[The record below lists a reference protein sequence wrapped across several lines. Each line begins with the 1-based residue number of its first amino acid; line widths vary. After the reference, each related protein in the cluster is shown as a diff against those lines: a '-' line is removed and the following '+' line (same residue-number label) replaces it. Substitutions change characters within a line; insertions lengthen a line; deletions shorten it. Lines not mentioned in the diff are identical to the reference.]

1 MDGIQVVVVG
11 APGLADALVLSERF
25 SAVHRFQTTSQLRS
39 GIAALSAV
47 KVDQIAFL
55 FADNAPNDIAES
67 SVADLV
73 GKLSQRGY
81 RVVVVECTAAGR
93 VIVQQHPGAG
103 LLPAPTTLNVVLGAL
118 SDRGMGMLEPVTE
131 AWAYA
136 SIDPTNPD
144 AVSRAQA
151 QTTTAAVV
159 NPFSQPSPTAAGPWG
174 AQPDAVST
182 NPAAAPWET
191 QPAAPTAAVWEE
203 QVIAPL
209 ASPWETQPAPT
220 AAPWEAQPTSPWGA
234 QPAAPT
240 AAPWEAQ
247 PTPTATPT
255 GAPWETQPAPAAAP
269 TGTPWETQPTSPWGA
284 QPAAP
289 TAAPWEAQPA
299 PTAAPTGAP
308 WQTQNATPTGAP
320 WGAQPA
326 APTAAPW
333 EIQPA
338 APAPAAAAP
347 WEVQPASPWE
357 VQPAPAETSTWG
369 PQPQDA
375 QAGSYSLPVSKR
387 KGLVISVCVA
397 KGGAGKSSLTL
408 NLGVWLGLRL
418 RAIGQSVCIV
428 DANWQ
433 QADIGKQINAYNPN
447 IAGLSR
453 HPEDMNPQRIAH
465 HLYSRT
471 DLGNTS
477 FLLGPSRTEDANP
490 LWITPTLYSQ
500 AVENLR
506 YLFDYVLIDTPVA
519 EFHHELF
526 TDFVIPRSDYL
537 VVPVIPNLSTIM
549 NTDSWLRAITT
560 PIAQGGLGYDEKRIG
575 IILNRAEA
583 DVGFDEEDVL
593 KELSAWDYLGP
604 VPDSKEWRAAANHHD
619 IVATRN
625 YPEINHAFARI
636 LHRITGEG
644 ILLEGLGD
652 PNADKVQKRK
662 W

>member
-1 MDGIQVVVVG
+1 M
-11 APGLADALVLSERF
+11 
-25 SAVHRFQTTSQLRS
+25 
-39 GIAALSAV
+39 
-47 KVDQIAFL
+47 
-55 FADNAPNDIAES
+55 
-67 SVADLV
+67 
-73 GKLSQRGY
+73 
-81 RVVVVECTAAGR
+81 
-93 VIVQQHPGAG
+93 
-103 LLPAPTTLNVVLGAL
+103 
-118 SDRGMGMLEPVTE
+118 
-131 AWAYA
+131 
-136 SIDPTNPD
+136 
-144 AVSRAQA
+144 
-151 QTTTAAVV
+151 
-159 NPFSQPSPTAAGPWG
+159 
-174 AQPDAVST
+174 
-182 NPAAAPWET
+182 
-191 QPAAPTAAVWEE
+191 
-203 QVIAPL
+203 
-209 ASPWETQPAPT
+209 
-220 AAPWEAQPTSPWGA
+220 
-234 QPAAPT
+234 
-240 AAPWEAQ
+240 
-247 PTPTATPT
+247 
-255 GAPWETQPAPAAAP
+255 
-269 TGTPWETQPTSPWGA
+269 
-284 QPAAP
+284 
-289 TAAPWEAQPA
+289 
-299 PTAAPTGAP
+299 
-308 WQTQNATPTGAP
+308 
-320 WGAQPA
+320 
-326 APTAAPW
+326 
-333 EIQPA
+333 
-338 APAPAAAAP
+338 
-347 WEVQPASPWE
+347 QPASPWE
-357 VQPAPAETSTWG
+357 VQPVPAGTSTWG
-369 PQPQDA
+369 SSPQDE

-537 VVPVIPNLSTIM
+537 VVPVIPNLATIM
-549 NTDSWLRAITT
+549 NTDTWLRAITT
-560 PIAQGGLGYDEKRIG
+560 PTAQGGLGYDEKRIG

-583 DVGFDEEDVL
+583 DVGFDEDDVL

-636 LHRITGEG
+636 LHRITGED
-644 ILLEGLGD
+644 ILLQGLGD

>member
-11 APGLADALVLSERF
+11 APGLADALALSERF
-25 SAVHRFQTTSQLRS
+25 AIVHRFQTTSQLRS

-144 AVSRAQA
+144 AVSHAQA
-151 QTTTAAVV
+151 QTATTAVV
-159 NPFSQPSPTAAGPWG
+159 NPFSQPAPTAAGPWG
-174 AQPDAVST
+174 APPDAVST
-182 NPAAAPWET
+182 SPSAAPWETQPIAPTSTMWEEQATTPTGAPWETQPAPAAAPAAAPWET
-191 QPAAPTAAVWEE
+191 QPAPAAAPTGA
-203 QVIAPL
+203 
-209 ASPWETQPAPT
+209 PWETQTAAPAGAPWGAQPAAPT

-234 QPAAPT
+234 QPAAPA
-240 AAPWEAQ
+240 AAPWEV
-247 PTPTATPT
+247 
-255 GAPWETQPAPAAAP
+255 
-269 TGTPWETQPTSPWGA
+269 
-284 QPAAP
+284 
-289 TAAPWEAQPA
+289 
-299 PTAAPTGAP
+299 
-308 WQTQNATPTGAP
+308 
-320 WGAQPA
+320 
-326 APTAAPW
+326 
-333 EIQPA
+333 QPA
-338 APAPAAAAP
+338 APAPTTAAP

-357 VQPAPAETSTWG
+357 VQPVPAGTSTWG
-369 PQPQDA
+369 SSPQDE

-537 VVPVIPNLSTIM
+537 VVPVIPNLATIM
-549 NTDSWLRAITT
+549 NTDTWLRAITT
-560 PIAQGGLGYDEKRIG
+560 PTAQGGLGYDEKRIG

-583 DVGFDEEDVL
+583 DVGFDEDDVL

-636 LHRITGEG
+636 LHRITGED
-644 ILLEGLGD
+644 ILLQGLGD